1 MKRTDGVFMTL
12 TYIMISGLLFFI
24 EKLNIKSLFFQSLF
38 NMSKQITVK
47 YYTESEFA
55 KELQKATEVSA
66 GFDVFAAETKT
77 ILPSTTDTL
86 SLEIRWAIPT
96 GFYGKLFVSSGILR
110 EEFVTI
116 GAGVIDS
123 DYRGVVK
130 ALVINH
136 NINKPFTV
144 RTGDRVAQVVFME
157 RFDINFEKV
166 SHPNLLGKT
175 KCGNDGFG
183 STGIQVI
190 KKGKKE
196 CLSNFLISKVLDDD
210 IDGKE
215 ENQID
220 AIEGEQSTA
229 DQNTCKMLTMVDKPN
244 DDLQITYYQITVD
257 NKIIVSESIIIE

>member
-1 MKRTDGVFMTL
+1 
-12 TYIMISGLLFFI
+12 
-24 EKLNIKSLFFQSLF
+24 
-38 NMSKQITVK
+38 
-47 YYTESEFA
+47 
-55 KELQKATEVSA
+55 
-66 GFDVFAAETKT
+66 
-77 ILPSTTDTL
+77 
-86 SLEIRWAIPT
+86 
-96 GFYGKLFVSSGILR
+96 
-110 EEFVTI
+110 
-116 GAGVIDS
+116 
-123 DYRGVVK
+123 
-130 ALVINH
+130 
-136 NINKPFTV
+136 
-144 RTGDRVAQVVFME
+144 ME

-183 STGIQVI
+183 LTGIQVI

-244 DDLQITYYQITVD
+244 DDLQITSEQATVTVD
-257 NKIIVSESIIIE
+257 NKITVSESITIE

>member
-1 MKRTDGVFMTL
+1 MKWTDGIFMTL
-12 TYIMISGLLFFI
+12 THIMISGLLFFI

-38 NMSKQITVK
+38 NMSNQITVK

-86 SLEIRWAIPT
+86 SLEIRWENPT
-96 GFYGKLFVSSGILR
+96 GFYGKLFASSGILR

-116 GAGVIDS
+116 DASVI
-123 DYRGVVK
+123 VVK

-136 NINKPFTV
+136 NINKPFTI

-190 KKGKKE
+190 KKAKK
-196 CLSNFLISKVLDDD
+196 SVFLVF
-210 IDGKE
+210 
-215 ENQID
+215 
-220 AIEGEQSTA
+220 
-229 DQNTCKMLTMVDKPN
+229 
-244 DDLQITYYQITVD
+244 
-257 NKIIVSESIIIE
+257 